1 MILIFPCS
9 ARARE
14 ETVFRGWQSLWHYY
28 LFSFKNDVNCDLR
41 LNILD
46 LPELCSL
53 PPISPPYKSS
63 PCKALMYKWTFQNE
77 TCKEIT
83 YGGCLGTENLFE
95 MEEECLATCGPKQEN
110 LK

>member
-1 MILIFPCS
+1 
-9 ARARE
+9 
-14 ETVFRGWQSLWHYY
+14 
-28 LFSFKNDVNCDLR
+28 
-41 LNILD
+41 
-46 LPELCSL
+46 
-53 PPISPPYKSS
+53 
-63 PCKALMYKWTFQNE
+63 MYKWTFQNE